1 MQDTQACCMSTTC
14 RLRLPQPAVFQQGT
28 DAKCHI
34 LTHIAFFPFS
44 SNQFLPILLTYTV
57 LRHLILYSFLSLLEI
72 FLFASS
78 GYLLQNM
85 HDGSR

>member
-1 MQDTQACCMSTTC
+1 MQDTQTCCMSTTC
-14 RLRLPQPAVFQQGT
+14 RLRLPQPAVLQQGT

-57 LRHLILYSFLSLLEI
+57 LCHLILYSFLSLLEI